1 MTGDLQ
7 VSNIEPI
14 LSKIIGACHCQRQK
28 GSIHSAW
35 QRSGIQIKEQKV
47 WEKVS
52 RECLTLVSREEHK
65 TDTVGVASGLGEAFI
80 NRNHKTKGIKVAKR
94 GKVSKITGNLVSSSC
109 CGICVGRAVFIKE
122 GSRQGAESGG
132 RTRSPPWS
140 GARAAASL
148 SLAAALV
155 GDGRPGIL
163 ARRPCIRVRFPSGSR
178 VRQLTSWWRGSPS
191 THPSWTHE
199 DTSVH
204 ARGRDRSPEERRV
217 GLLNSGGN
225 EAPLPSGVPHH
236 TPPALTRPAPL
247 LSHTHSSREPGE
259 GRRFRTGCR

>member
-1 MTGDLQ
+1 MLRDL
-7 VSNIEPI
+7 
-14 LSKIIGACHCQRQK
+14 C
-28 GSIHSAW
+28 
-35 QRSGIQIKEQKV
+35 RSGSVHQGRVQARGGV
-47 WEKVS
+47 RRPHALPLLGPG
-52 RECLTLVSREEHK
+52 RE
-65 TDTVGVASGLGEAFI
+65 
-80 NRNHKTKGIKVAKR
+80 
-94 GKVSKITGNLVSSSC
+94 
-109 CGICVGRAVFIKE
+109 GR
-122 GSRQGAESGG
+122 RLLL
-132 RTRSPPWS
+132 
-140 GARAAASL
+140 AAASL